1 MLRRRGRRGRHG
13 RGRRCSYIYVP
24 IPVPPPP
31 PLLLLVGVVVVVAG
45 GGGGGWWVVGGGLVG
60 GCGFWVVGLGVWVV
74 CCLFTIVP
82 DGCPDCFFAR
92 SQCGPVR
99 TSSDASI
106 DHSVLIL
113 LCLHCF
119 SSS

>member
-45 GGGGGWWVVGGGLVG
+45 GGGGGWWVVGGRVGWGLRVLGGWFGGVG
-60 GCGFWVVGLGVWVV
+60 
-74 CCLFTIVP
+74 CLLFVYY
-82 DGCPDCFFAR
+82 C
-92 SQCGPVR
+92 S
-99 TSSDASI
+99 
-106 DHSVLIL
+106 
-113 LCLHCF
+113 
-119 SSS
+119 